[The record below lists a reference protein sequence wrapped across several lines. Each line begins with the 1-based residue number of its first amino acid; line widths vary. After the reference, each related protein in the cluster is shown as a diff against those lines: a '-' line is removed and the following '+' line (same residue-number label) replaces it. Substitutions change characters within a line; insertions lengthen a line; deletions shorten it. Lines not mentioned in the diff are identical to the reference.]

1 MPTLTSSTTV
11 NNGDVVGMSK
21 VPCIPVRID
30 EQSIPTGAKEVLRIV
45 RPQWTS
51 INGESNIKSKV
62 FTDGL
67 SNKLVGFFVDE
78 NKEDVVIVKVFG
90 TNTDVMID
98 RKAEIETMR
107 LLHERKCGAEV
118 YATFDNGIC
127 YQYMNGVTLEV
138 DDCQDPEIFP
148 LVAAE
153 MAKMHSDIGKGQH
166 QNLKVSQSNKSHLE
180 NAHLVSVNGT
190 KCASNGVEKNHSQ
203 NGEDQNKSQ
212 IWNKLRQIN
221 KLGEEILMSDPEFRK
236 KLENVGVVPGWASDA
251 INELESILESQDM
264 PVTFCHNDLIPRNI
278 VYDEDKEKITFIDV
292 EYAMYNYAA
301 FDVAN
306 HFLEFAGIDQI
317 DYSKCPNVAFRHEW
331 IKEYLKNLK
340 LEHYAEEITVEK
352 YDLWVQFCTPAS
364 HLFWGVWGIYQA
376 KHSTIDFDYIG
387 YVGLRF
393 SEYRKLIDNLR
404 NLSSIRDDKSA

>member
-1 MPTLTSSTTV
+1 
-11 NNGDVVGMSK
+11 MSK
-21 VPCIPVRID
+21 VPFVAVRID

-51 INGESNIKSKV
+51 TSGESNIKSKV

-67 SNKLVGFFVDE
+67 SNKLVGFFVDD

-90 TNTDVMID
+90 INTDVVID

-138 DDCQDPEIFP
+138 EDCQEQEVFP

-153 MAKMHSDIGKGQH
+153 MARMHSDIRKDQH
-166 QNLKVSQSNKSHLE
+166 QNLKVSQSNGSHHE
-180 NAHLVSVNGT
+180 NAQVNGT
-190 KCASNGVEKNHSQ
+190 NTFTTNGVGKQ
-203 NGEDQNKSQ
+203 NGFHLHHKSQ
-212 IWNKLRQIN
+212 IWKKMKLIN
-221 KLGEEILMSDPEFRK
+221 KLGEEILISDPEFRQ
-236 KLENVGVVPGWASDA
+236 KLENVGVVPGSASDA
-251 INELESILESQDM
+251 INELELLLESQDM

-278 VYDEDKEKITFIDV
+278 VYDEKKGKITFIDV

-317 DYSKCPNVAFRHEW
+317 DYSKYPDVTFRHKW
-331 IKEYLKNLK
+331 IREYLKNLK
-340 LEHYAEEITVEK
+340 LGHYPEELTVEK
-352 YDLWVQFCTPAS
+352 FDSWVQLCVPVS
-364 HLFWGVWGIYQA
+364 HLFWSVWGIYQA
-376 KHSTIDFDYIG
+376 KHSTIDFDYLG

-404 NLSSIRDDKSA
+404 NVGSIRDIGNA